1 MKQLFFVITA
11 IALLFTA
18 CNNSENQMKINYP
31 QAKKVDTV
39 DNYFGTKVP
48 DPYRW
53 MEDENSPELKEW
65 INAENKITQK
75 YLAQIPYRKKIESR
89 LNQLANYKKQST
101 PFMKD
106 SLLFYYKNSG
116 LQNQSVLYV
125 KINNQPEKV
134 LLDPNKLSTD
144 GTTALGGI
152 AISKNGKYLA
162 YSISKGGSDWREIFV
177 KNITSGKMLD
187 DHIQWAKFTGISW
200 HGDGFYYSGYT
211 PPEKGKALTE
221 KNEFHKLY
229 YHRLG
234 TPQSQDIIVMQ
245 NKELPL
251 RMFYGQVTDDERYL
265 IVYEE
270 NEGSMGNKI
279 YIKDLSVDSPIM
291 PLTDNF
297 DYDNSVIG
305 NVGNFLF
312 VRTNKEAENYKLAK
326 IDLSDMQNPV
336 WTDILPNT
344 DNVLESVTIANR
356 ALVVSY
362 MIDAHNNLSVYDL
375 NGQKVND
382 IPLPALGSVSGF
394 SGEIDKDYGYFS
406 FNSFTYP
413 SVVYRY
419 SFKDNTL
426 KKVFEPEINFNF
438 DDYETKQV
446 FYPSKDGTKIPM
458 FIVSKKGIKLDGN
471 NPVFLYG
478 YGGFNI
484 SLTPRFSASRL
495 VLLENGFVFAMP
507 NLRGGGEYGKKW
519 HEAGMKLNKQNVFDD
534 FIAAAEYLIK
544 EKYTNPKKIV
554 IHGGSNGGL
563 LVGAVTNQRPDLFA
577 VAIPSVGVMDMLR
590 YQKFTIG
597 WNWVTDYGSSDD
609 STQFQNLYKYS
620 PLHNIKENVDYPA
633 VLVTTADHDDRVVPA
648 HSFKYIATL
657 QEKYKGQHPVLIRIE
672 TMAGHGAGKSLE
684 KYLEET
690 ADMFAFA
697 FYNVGITNL
706 KVEDKLS
713 EK

>member
-1 MKQLFFVITA
+1 MKQFFFVITLS
-11 IALLFTA
+11 ALFFTS
-18 CNNSENQMKINYP
+18 CNDSENPMKLIYP
-31 QAKKVDTV
+31 KAKKVDTV
-39 DNYFGTKVP
+39 DTYFGKKIP
-48 DPYRW
+48 DSYRW
-53 MEDENSPELKEW
+53 MENENSPELKEW
-65 INAENKITQK
+65 INAENKITQN
-75 YLAQIPYRKKIESR
+75 YLAQIPYRKKIELR
-89 LNQLANYKKQST
+89 LNQLANYKRQSK

-134 LLDPNKLSTD
+134 LLDPNKLSDD
-144 GTTALGGI
+144 GTTALGEIG
-152 AISKNGKYLA
+152 ISKDGKYLA
-162 YSISKGGSDWREIFV
+162 YAISTGGSDWREIFV
-177 KNITSGKMLD
+177 KDISTGKMLD
-187 DHIQWAKFTGISW
+187 DHILWAKFTNISW
-200 HGDGFYYSGYT
+200 FGDGFYYSGYT
-211 PPEKGKALTE
+211 PPENGKTLTV

-234 TPQSQDIIVMQ
+234 TPQSQDLIVMQ

-270 NEGSMGNKI
+270 NEGAMGNKF
-279 YIKDLSVDSPIM
+279 YIKDLLTDSPII

-297 DYDNSVIG
+297 DYDNGIID
-305 NVGNFLF
+305 NIGNFLF
-312 VRTNKEAENYKLAK
+312 VRTNKEAENYKLIK
-326 IDLSDMQNPV
+326 IDLTDLQSPV
-336 WTDILPNT
+336 WIDLLPNT
-344 DNVLESVTIANR
+344 DNVLKSVTIANGE
-356 ALVVSY
+356 LVVSY
-362 MIDAHNNLSVYDL
+362 MVDAHNNLAVYDL
-375 NGQKVND
+375 YGQKVKD
-382 IPLPALGSVSGF
+382 IPLPALGSVSDF

-406 FNSFTYP
+406 FDSFTYP

-419 SFKDNTL
+419 SFKDNVL
-426 KKVFEPEINFNF
+426 EKVFEPEIHFNF
-438 DDYETKQV
+438 DDYDTKQV
-446 FYPSKDGTKIPM
+446 FYTSKDGTKIPM
-458 FIVSKKGIKLDGN
+458 FIVSKKGMKQDGN

-484 SLTPRFSASRL
+484 SLTPGFSASRL

-609 STQFQNLYKYS
+609 SIQFQNLYNYS
-620 PLHNIKENVDYPA
+620 PLHNIKKNVEYPSI
-633 VLVTTADHDDRVVPA
+633 LVTTADHDDRVVPA

-657 QEKYKGQHPVLIRIE
+657 QEKYKGPNPVLIRIE

-684 KYLEET
+684 KYIEET
-690 ADMFAFA
+690 ADIFAFA
-697 FYNVGITNL
+697 FYNVGVTNL
-706 KVEDKLS
+706 KIEDK
-713 EK
+713 

>member
-1 MKQLFFVITA
+1 MKQLFFVITVS
-11 IALLFTA
+11 ALLFTA
-18 CNNSENQMKINYP
+18 CNNSKNQMKINYP
-31 QAKKVDTV
+31 EAKKVDTV
-39 DNYFGTKVP
+39 DTYFGTKVP

-53 MEDENSPELKEW
+53 MENENSSELKEW
-65 INAENKITQK
+65 INAENKITQN

-89 LNQLANYKKQST
+89 LNQLANYKKQSK

-106 SLLFYYKNSG
+106 SLLFYYKNTG

-134 LLDPNKLSTD
+134 LLDPNKLSDD

-152 AISKNGKYLA
+152 GISKDGKYLA

-187 DHIQWAKFTGISW
+187 DHIKWAKFTDISW
-200 HGDGFYYSGYT
+200 YGDGFYYSGYT
-211 PPEKGKALTE
+211 PPEKGKALTV

-234 TPQSQDIIVMQ
+234 TPQLQDIIVMQ
-245 NKELPL
+245 NKKLPL

-265 IVYEE
+265 IIYEE
-270 NEGSMGNKI
+270 NEGSMGNKF
-279 YIKDLSVDSPIM
+279 YIKDLLADSPII

-297 DYDNSVIG
+297 DYDNSIIG

-312 VRTNKEAENYKLAK
+312 VRTNKEAENYKLTK
-326 IDLSDMQNPV
+326 IDLTNLKNPV
-336 WTDILPNT
+336 WTDLLPNT

-356 ALVVSY
+356 ELVVSY
-362 MIDAHNNLSVYDL
+362 MVDAHNNLAVYDL
-375 NGQKVND
+375 NGQKIND
-382 IPLPALGSVSGF
+382 IPLPTLGSVSSF
-394 SGEIDKDYGYFS
+394 SGDKDKDYGYFS
-406 FNSFTYP
+406 FTSFTYP

-419 SFKDNTL
+419 SFNGNAL
-426 KKVFEPEINFNF
+426 KKVFEPKINFNF

-446 FYPSKDGTKIPM
+446 FYTSKDGTKIPM
-458 FIVSKKGIKLDGN
+458 FIVSKKGMKLDGN

-478 YGGFNI
+478 YGGLNI
-484 SLTPRFSASRL
+484 SLTPSFSASRL

-544 EKYTNPKKIV
+544 QKYTNPKKIV
-554 IHGGSNGGL
+554 IHGASNGGL
-563 LVGAVTNQRPDLFA
+563 LIGAVTNQRPDLFA

-620 PLHNIKENVDYPA
+620 PLQNIKENVNYPA

-657 QEKYKGQHPVLIRIE
+657 QEKYKGQHPVLIRVE

-706 KVEDKLS
+706 KVENK
-713 EK
+713 